1 MDQELFTLWQTLA
14 TAPYHFP
21 VKQQPW
27 SASMLRDIDSDGR
40 KLFSGLQCQKTA
52 HGFVQYGTTAFGF
65 DENGEIITVTAYH
78 NYGSFMAGAQGLELP

>member
-27 SASMLRDIDSDGR
+27 SASILRDIDSDGR
-40 KLFSGLQCQKTA
+40 KLFSQLHTRQTA
-52 HGFVQYGTTAFGF
+52 HGFVQYGTTDFGF
-65 DENGEIITVTAYH
+65 DENGEISDRVHYKVIR
-78 NYGSFMAGAQGLELP
+78 M